1 MTTAAATKPRTLT
14 AGALVEDWYVLTLDG
29 GEVVHTQDESI
40 AKAAATAKR
49 AHHAFTI
56 EIERQGDKVVVTE
69 LNVVIDQPAAKP
81 APASTAVAK
90 ATPTAITGL
99 AKRPELPTGLISDPQ
114 ALTNQLTSL
123 QAHYHVMSPAISVSQ
138 MAPGFGA
145 NLAVVQIDPTVVMDK
160 YGNGAGADCYYS
172 NSLLKDQNK
181 RALNKQGLLKIAQ
194 AAGIQWVPEHCRRMD
209 DGKERYLWR
218 WQYFGYVRTHDGQLQ
233 PVQGSRELDLRD
245 GSAEATAMKDQQ
257 LDKARAVGNQVC
269 ETKAMQRAIRTL
281 GIRQAYTLDE
291 LKKPFLI
298 VRFSFTPDMSDP
310 EIKKAVTLQAMG
322 GLGALYQAPTAN
334 VLPALP
340 ETTGPA
346 DETDRSTEPAAAV
359 KKSDPFADDAA
370 PTSNTTE
377 TIPDGTTTIVEVKK
391 ASGVKKKDGKPDQ
404 PWSKY
409 DVTFATGEMAT
420 TFSQTVQQ
428 LIDAA
433 QQQKARVR
441 ITTSEREGYNDNLD
455 SLEIVDKRQQ
465 SLPDPG
471 DL

>member
-1 MTTAAATKPRTLT
+1 VTTAAATKPRTLVGGDL
-14 AGALVEDWYVLTLDG
+14 AGDWYVLILDG
-29 GEVVHTQDESI
+29 GEVVHTLDESI
-40 AKAAATAKR
+40 AKAAASAKR
-49 AHHAFTI
+49 ANHAFTI
-56 EIERQGDKVVVTE
+56 ETERQGDKVVVTE

-81 APASTAVAK
+81 TPASTAVAK
-90 ATPTAITGL
+90 ATPAVVTGL
-99 AKRPELPTGLISDPQ
+99 TKRPELPTGLISDPQ
-114 ALTNQLTSL
+114 ALTNQLTAL

-145 NLAVVQIDPTVVMDK
+145 NLAVVQIDPAVVMDK

-322 GLGALYQAPTAN
+322 GLGALYQAPAAN

-340 ETTGPA
+340 ETTGPV
-346 DETDRSTEPAAAV
+346 DETERPVETAPVAAA
-359 KKSDPFADDAA
+359 KKSNPFADDAA
-370 PTSNTTE
+370 TTSNTTE
-377 TIPDGTTTIVEVKK
+377 TIPDGSTTILEVKPNK
-391 ASGVKKKDGKPDQ
+391 SQDPKN
-404 PWSKY
+404 PWVRY
-409 DVTFATGEMAT
+409 DVTFGTGQIAS
-420 TFSQTVQQ
+420 TFSQTMHK
-428 LIDAA
+428 LIDDAVA
-433 QQQKARVR
+433 QKARVR
-441 ITTSEREGYNDNLD
+441 VETVENEGYNDKITK
-455 SLEIVDKRQQ
+455 LEIVDKRQQ
-465 SLPDPG
+465 SLPNPG